1 MGGITLDGLQQ
12 CGGNSEV
19 KASGSETPTPVLGVC
34 RASAR
39 LPLAAEQD
47 PLPCIYCLA
56 GLALGMGSEVL
67 ISGMWICIPVQGLL
81 GQG

>member
-1 MGGITLDGLQQ
+1 MGCNNVDGTARSRQVGL
-12 CGGNSEV
+12 
-19 KASGSETPTPVLGVC
+19 KLRHRYWVC
-34 RASAR
+34 AHDVRRASAR
-39 LPLAAEQD
+39 LLPAAEQD